1 MIRTTVSAALLCAC
15 AFCLCGTAFAGD
27 GQKAY
32 AQGDFAASAAR
43 FSAELAEDSLSAA
56 KRYNLGAALLAERRS
71 AEALALFKSALPS
84 ADTALASKIW
94 YDVGNAQYR
103 AGESAADP
111 QAKISAWKEAI
122 AAWRQALSLDAK
134 HEKAKRNV
142 ELVQKRLQHEID
154 KLKRQQDQNQDDQEL
169 SEEAKKALKEAYALV
184 REERYA
190 EAQAVLGKALEREPS
205 ARKLSEAARRV
216 GQVADIAAGR
226 APKTEG
232 EEGR

>member
-1 MIRTTVSAALLCAC
+1 MILRPVSAALLCAC

-154 KLKRQQDQNQDDQEL
+154 KLKQQNQDDQEL

-232 EEGR
+232 EGGR

>member
-1 MIRTTVSAALLCAC
+1 MIRERYAALLCAC

-32 AQGDFAASAAR
+32 AQGDYAASAAR

-71 AEALALFKSALPS
+71 AEALELFKSALPS

-103 AGESAADP
+103 VGESAADP

-122 AAWRQALSLDAK
+122 AAWRQALSLDEK

-154 KLKRQQDQNQDDQEL
+154 KLKQQQNQNDEEL

-205 ARKLSEAARRV
+205 ARKLAEAARRV

-232 EEGR
+232 EGGR

>member
-103 AGESAADP
+103 VGESAADP

-122 AAWRQALSLDAK
+122 AAWRQALSLDEK

-154 KLKRQQDQNQDDQEL
+154 KLKQQNQNEQEL

>member
-1 MIRTTVSAALLCAC
+1 MILRPVSAALLCAC

-122 AAWRQALSLDAK
+122 AAWRQALSLDEK

-154 KLKRQQDQNQDDQEL
+154 KLKQQNQDDQEL

-232 EEGR
+232 E

>member
-1 MIRTTVSAALLCAC
+1 MNRSRIFAALLCAC
-15 AFCLCGTAFAGD
+15 AFCPCGRAFAGD

-32 AQGDFAASAAR
+32 AQGDFAAAAAR

-56 KRYNLGAALLAERRS
+56 AKFNLGAALLAERRS
-71 AEALALFKSALPS
+71 AEALALFKAALPS

-103 AGESAADP
+103 LGESAADP

-122 AAWRQALSLDAK
+122 AAWRQALSLDEG

-154 KLKRQQDQNQDDQEL
+154 KLKREQEQNKEQEL

-190 EAQAVLGKALEREPS
+190 EAKAVLDKALEREPS
-205 ARKLSEAARRV
+205 ARKLAEAARRV
-216 GQVADIAAGR
+216 EQVSDIAAGR

-232 EEGR
+232 EGGR

>member
-1 MIRTTVSAALLCAC
+1 MILRPVSAALLCAC

-32 AQGDFAASAAR
+32 AQGDYAAAAAR

-154 KLKRQQDQNQDDQEL
+154 KLKQQNQNEQEL

>member
-103 AGESAADP
+103 VGESAADP

-122 AAWRQALSLDAK
+122 AAWRQALSLDER

-154 KLKRQQDQNQDDQEL
+154 KLKQQNQNEQEL

>member
-122 AAWRQALSLDAK
+122 AAWRQALSLDER

-154 KLKRQQDQNQDDQEL
+154 KLKQQNQNEQEL

-232 EEGR
+232 EGGR

>member
-1 MIRTTVSAALLCAC
+1 MILRPVSAALLCAC

-103 AGESAADP
+103 VGESAADP

-122 AAWRQALSLDAK
+122 AAWRQALSLDEK

-154 KLKRQQDQNQDDQEL
+154 KLKQQNQNEQEL

-190 EAQAVLGKALEREPS
+190 EAQAVLDRALEREPS

-232 EEGR
+232 EGGR